1 MKRVFLHSK
10 KVFSNHWFIICI
22 AGSISFVFGIGLFLI
37 FLVYSLCFKDDPV
50 DVNDLM
56 NTFTEEEL
64 NIALADTVD
73 ENVSDEDYLQIL
85 ARYQSYFCPKK
96 IDKFTKWEGSDVNND
111 SYTMY
116 YEVSKCYETINH
128 EKLKESIL
136 SQLNK
141 YSVQTIRVARSH
153 RNLVFRYT
161 SSKSGEYFD
170 IVVNNQELMA
180 A

>member
-10 KVFSNHWFIICI
+10 EVIGNHWFIICI
-22 AGSISFVFGIGLFLI
+22 AGAVSFVFGIGLFLI
-37 FLVYSLCFKDDPV
+37 FLAYSLCFKEDPV

-64 NIALADTVD
+64 NIALAETLD

-85 ARYQSYFCPKK
+85 ARYQSYFCPRKV
-96 IDKFTKWEGSDVNND
+96 DEMTKWVGSDVNND

-116 YEVSKCYETINH
+116 YELSKGYETIDH
-128 EKLKESIL
+128 DKLKESIL

-141 YSVQTIRVARSH
+141 YSVQATRLARSH

-170 IVVNNQELMA
+170 IVINNQELMA

>member
-10 KVFSNHWFIICI
+10 RVIGNHWFIICL
-22 AGSISFVFGIGLFLI
+22 AGAISFVFGIGLFLI
-37 FLVYSLCFKDDPV
+37 FLVYSLYFKADPV

-56 NTFTEEEL
+56 NNFTEEEL
-64 NIALADTVD
+64 NTVLADTVD
-73 ENVSDEDYLQIL
+73 ESVSDEDYLQIL
-85 ARYQSYFCPKK
+85 ARYQSYFCPRKV
-96 IDKFTKWEGSDVNND
+96 DEMTKWVGSDVNND

-116 YEVSKCYETINH
+116 YEVNKCYETINH

-141 YSVQTIRVARSH
+141 YSVQATRLARSH

-170 IVVNNQELMA
+170 IVINNQELMA